1 MSLCHS
7 VLILSL
13 MAGLSI
19 LDAAETAAQGRITAN
34 DRVAIVNFTGNLEA
48 GVGIVSNARI
58 STGEYEVITDRRI
71 TKCAC
76 LVTRGSP
83 KSFITKSG
91 YAVCFQRE
99 ASSGKGFVVRL
110 FNEIGDVEDGEFMLL
125 AACIN

>member
-34 DRVAIVNFTGNLEA
+34 ERVAIVNFTGNLEA
-48 GVGIVSNARI
+48 GVGIVSTARI

-76 LVTRGSP
+76 LVTHGSP

-110 FNEIGDVEDGEFMLL
+110 FNEIGDVEDGEFMRWLR
-125 AACIN
+125 A

>member
-7 VLILSL
+7 VLTLSL
-13 MAGLSI
+13 LAGLSA
-19 LDAAETAAQGRITAN
+19 LGAAEAVAEGRIAAN
-34 DRVAIVNFTGNLEA
+34 DRVAIVNFNGKLEA
-48 GVGIVSNARI
+48 GVGIISTARI

-71 TKCAC
+71 TRCAC

-83 KSFITKSG
+83 KSFITRSG

-110 FNEIGDVEDGEFMLL
+110 FNEVGDVEDGEFMLL
-125 AACIN
+125 AACMN

>member
-48 GVGIVSNARI
+48 GVGIVSTARI

-83 KSFITKSG
+83 KSFVTKSG

-110 FNEIGDVEDGEFMLL
+110 FNEIGDVEDGEFMRWLR
-125 AACIN
+125 A